1 MRSLLILV
9 IIQLDVS
16 VSGQMMLLESVW
28 RPPSPGHMSRCHAVS
43 HSHVTEITLFITS
56 LVTLGLAAVNCYD
69 RTWGALQPL
78 HYPSPSFLCS
88 PWVCLI
94 QCFGPQWLSIPVMFT
109 FCVRHL
115 YARLMSVTLLLSSHN
130 REE

>member
-1 MRSLLILV
+1 MRSLSPHPRDNSIRCLRVGSDDAVRKCVDHPAPV
-9 IIQLDVS
+9 I
-16 VSGQMMLLESVW
+16 
-28 RPPSPGHMSRCHAVS
+28 CHAVS

-56 LVTLGLAAVNCYD
+56 LVTLGRAAVNCYD

-78 HYPSPSFLCS
+78 HYPSPSPLCS

-115 YARLMSVTLLLSSHN
+115 YAQLMSVTLLLSSHN